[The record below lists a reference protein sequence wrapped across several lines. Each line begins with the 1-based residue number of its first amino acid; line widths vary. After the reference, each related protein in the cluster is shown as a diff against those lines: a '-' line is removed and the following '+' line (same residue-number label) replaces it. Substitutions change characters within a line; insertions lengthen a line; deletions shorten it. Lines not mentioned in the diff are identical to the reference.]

1 MATDWGGIISTAIG
15 GTAAVAENLFG
26 KNMVNEA
33 DKREAALGEAPEF
46 STPQSQ
52 TDYEALMKSK
62 AGQDMPG
69 YTDMLN
75 QVEASTAYQASAG
88 ARASGSQYGAM
99 AAGNAAQSNRRRY
112 LRQLGIQNDVSKSS
126 AKLDSTM
133 AGASG
138 TQFDIMAYEYND
150 NIPWQMAKNEIA
162 ALRGYG
168 QQKIVGGL
176 DNVGAT
182 GIYASQIYGN
192 NNKEEDGGLLPPTA

>member
-1 MATDWGGIISTAIG
+1 MADWGGIVGTIIG
-15 GTAAVAENLFG
+15 GVSAVAENLFG
-26 KNMVNEA
+26 KDMVNEA
-33 DKREAALGEAPEF
+33 DKREAALGEAPKF

-52 TDYEALMKSK
+52 ADYEALMKSK

-75 QVEASTAYQASAG
+75 QVEASTAYEASAG
-88 ARASGSQYGAM
+88 ARVSGSQYGAM
-99 AAGNAAQSNRRRY
+99 AAGNAAQGNRRKY

-126 AKLDSTM
+126 AELEATM

-138 TQFDIMAYEYND
+138 TQFDIMEYEYND

-192 NNKEEDGGLLPPTA
+192 KEDDGLLPPTTA